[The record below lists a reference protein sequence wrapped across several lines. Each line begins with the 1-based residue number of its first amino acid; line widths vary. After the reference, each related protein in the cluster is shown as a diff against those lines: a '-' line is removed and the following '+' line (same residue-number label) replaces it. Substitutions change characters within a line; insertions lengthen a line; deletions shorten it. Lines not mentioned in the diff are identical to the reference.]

1 MDSAFVSILSAV
13 IGAAA
18 GIVGGGLSGQRQAR
32 LEREKWFRGV
42 SDAFTTELRSSVK
55 ELTTKLADATH
66 SMCWLCWLASFGAER
81 LTQERVAQYDN
92 EMHVLLPQITGLHA
106 VIAGMDYDVYLKLKP
121 LVEQLLKLDGMI
133 GDAGL
138 DFVPDEPKSANKLA
152 ELLKQA
158 NSLERTVSEV
168 VADAIRPYS
177 IARTLKN
184 IEPR

>member
-1 MDSAFVSILSAV
+1 MNPNYVPIVSAV

-32 LEREKWFRGV
+32 LEREKWLRGV

-55 ELTTKLADATH
+55 ELTTKLAEATH

-81 LTQERVAQYDN
+81 LTQERVTQYDE

-106 VIAGMDYDVYLKLKP
+106 VIAGMDYNVYLKLKP
-121 LVEQLLKLDGMI
+121 LVEQVLKLDAMI

-138 DFVPDEPKSANKLA
+138 DFVPDNERSAEGLAKLHC
-152 ELLKQA
+152 
-158 NSLERTVSEV
+158 
-168 VADAIRPYS
+168 
-177 IARTLKN
+177 
-184 IEPR
+184 

>member
-1 MDSAFVSILSAV
+1 MDSAFVSVLIAV

-18 GIVGGGLSGQRQAR
+18 GIVGGGLSGQRQAQ
-32 LEREKWFRGV
+32 LEREKWVRGV

-55 ELTTKLADATH
+55 ALTTKLAEATH

-81 LTQERVAQYDN
+81 LTQERIAQYDN

-106 VIAGMDYDVYLKLKP
+106 VIAGIDYDVYLKLKP
-121 LVEQLLKLDGMI
+121 LVEQLLKLDAMI
-133 GDAGL
+133 GHAGL
-138 DFVPDEPKSANKLA
+138 DFVPDAPKSAGRLA

-158 NSLERTVSEV
+158 TSLERTVSEV
-168 VADAIRPYS
+168 VADAIRSYS

-184 IEPR
+184 VEPR